1 MLNTNNTDQS
11 TGQTLNPVVDQ
22 SYDLTMRNSEE
33 LKRHDDEILEAYLEY
48 EEYMN
53 QENNYRSAA

>member
-11 TGQTLNPVVDQ
+11 TGQALNPVVDQ

-33 LKRHDDEILEAYLEY
+33 RKRHDDEILEAYLEY